1 MTCGLCPLR
10 SGGHEQNFD
19 HHTRRIHHE
28 KTHRKSASYS
38 GAVLYAVALG
48 GICGRI
54 IAVKDETD
62 SVIIETG
69 SDRARLRIKRWA
81 IGSVDTIHEEDA

>member
-1 MTCGLCPLR
+1 MRKNAQSATR
-10 SGGHEQNFD
+10 S
-19 HHTRRIHHE
+19 RP
-28 KTHRKSASYS
+28 SAVF
-38 GAVLYAVALG
+38 A
-48 GICGRI
+48 GRI